1 MPVAQIDRATRRKT
15 ESRQRLLAA
24 ARELFVERGY
34 HATRPQDIARAA
46 DVGHGTFYLYF
57 ADKRDCFLA
66 FAEEACLELEGF
78 IREQLAR
85 VSGVEAQ
92 IRTLLTALIDYA
104 ERHPGVL
111 RTAMTDLSVIAADE
125 APADSLVDRWARGF
139 AADLAAG
146 AARGAVYGD
155 YDAGV
160 IGHAI
165 VGLIRGATRH
175 GAKRATRAALI
186 DNLTRFMVRALVPEG
201 AADPHQ
207 RLFLWRDA
215 TP

>member
-1 MPVAQIDRATRRKT
+1 MSVAQLDRATRRKA

-24 ARELFVERGY
+24 ARRLFVERGY

-46 DVGHGTFYLYF
+46 DVGHGTFYLHF

-66 FAEEACLELEGF
+66 FAEEACLELESF
-78 IREQLAR
+78 IRERLQP

-92 IRTLLTALIDYA
+92 IRALLRALLDYA

-125 APADSLVDRWARGF
+125 APADSLVDRWARNF
-139 AADLAAG
+139 ATDLAAG
-146 AARGAVYGD
+146 AARGAVHAD
-155 YDAGV
+155 YDTNV

-175 GAKRATRAALI
+175 GAKRATRTGLI
-186 DNLTRFMVRALVPEG
+186 DNLTRFMVRALVPVG
-201 AADPHQ
+201 AAAPHQ